1 MGFHRPVIT
10 RLGVKLFAVILL
22 VNVAISGL
30 AFLGVSRSL
39 DKGFID
45 YLENT
50 QINRATMLADTL
62 GEQWS
67 RHGSWQWLR
76 DDAQAWEYLVQQLLW
91 PGHSEPPQSVEGAL
105 GDARDFVLHEA
116 GNLPVIGLAPRGD
129 KDDPVVLNWLPVT
142 YEGNRV
148 GTLGYRAPHQ
158 MMADMDRLFL
168 SRQQRNLVAIIA
180 SLVLASLLLAG
191 GLGWW
196 LGRRMRGMTLAT
208 RRLSGGDYS
217 MRLSE
222 RGHDELSRLARD
234 FNGLAATL
242 EANRAARQRW
252 VADIAHELR
261 TPLAV
266 LRGEIEAL
274 QDGIRPLNEDSLH
287 SLSQEVNQ
295 LEWLI
300 RDLRLLAQ
308 SDAGALDVQ
317 LVIIDLASVLK
328 ERLEEARGWLE
339 SAGIALEIDIPDSV
353 FVSGD
358 PQRLRQLWN
367 NLLTNTRAYTDA
379 PGRLKVTLSLIDNQA
394 KVFWEDSAPGV
405 DSAEL
410 PRLTERLYRVDAS
423 RSRQRGGTGLGLSIA
438 AALVQ
443 AHNGRW
449 EAAHS
454 SLGGVRWTLS
464 LPLAE
469 RAIVGPM
476 PIKPEPM
483 ALSSTKYGNKI

>member
-1 MGFHRPVIT
+1 MGFHRPAISP
-10 RLGVKLFAVILL
+10 LGVKLFAIILV

-30 AFLGVSRSL
+30 AFLGVSRSI

-50 QINRATMLADTL
+50 QINRAQMLSDTL

-76 DDAQAWEYLVQQLLW
+76 DDARAWEDLVQQLLW
-91 PGHSEPPQSVEGAL
+91 PGYSEPPQSVEGTL
-105 GDARDFVLHEA
+105 GDARDFVLHDA
-116 GNLPVIGLAPRGD
+116 SNLPVIGLTPRGD
-129 KDDPVVLNWLPVT
+129 KDDPVVLNWLPIT
-142 YEGNRV
+142 YEGERI

-158 MMADMDRLFL
+158 LMADMDRLFL
-168 SRQQRNLVAIIA
+168 SRQQRNLAAIIA

-196 LGRRMRGMTLAT
+196 LGRRMRSMTLAT
-208 RRLSGGDYS
+208 QRLSGGDYS

-234 FNGLAATL
+234 FNALAVTL

-317 LVIIDLASVLK
+317 LVTIDLATVLE
-328 ERLEEARGWLE
+328 ERLE
-339 SAGIALEIDIPDSV
+339 
-353 FVSGD
+353 
-358 PQRLRQLWN
+358 
-367 NLLTNTRAYTDA
+367 
-379 PGRLKVTLSLIDNQA
+379 
-394 KVFWEDSAPGV
+394 
-405 DSAEL
+405 
-410 PRLTERLYRVDAS
+410 
-423 RSRQRGGTGLGLSIA
+423 
-438 AALVQ
+438 
-443 AHNGRW
+443 
-449 EAAHS
+449 
-454 SLGGVRWTLS
+454 
-464 LPLAE
+464 
-469 RAIVGPM
+469 VG
-476 PIKPEPM
+476 
-483 ALSSTKYGNKI
+483 S

>member
-1 MGFHRPVIT
+1 MRFHRPAIS
-10 RLGVKLFAVILL
+10 RLGVKLFAIILV

-30 AFLGVSRSL
+30 VFVGVSRSL
-39 DKGFID
+39 DQGFID

-50 QINRATMLADTL
+50 QINRAQTLADTL
-62 GEQWS
+62 GERWS
-67 RHGSWQWLR
+67 RRESWQWLR
-76 DDAQAWEYLVQQLLW
+76 EDARAWEDLVQQLLW
-91 PGHSEPPQSVEGAL
+91 PGYSEPPQSVEGSL
-105 GDARDFVLHEA
+105 GDARDFVLHDA

-129 KDDPVVLNWLPVT
+129 KDDPVVLNWLPIE
-142 YEGNRV
+142 YEGERV
-148 GTLGYRAPHQ
+148 GTLGYRAPYQ
-158 MMADMDRLFL
+158 LMADMDRLFL
-168 SRQQRNLVAIIA
+168 SRQQRNLAVIIA

-196 LGRRMRGMTLAT
+196 LGRRMRSMTIAA

-222 RGHDELSRLARD
+222 RGQDELSRLARD
-234 FNGLAATL
+234 FNGLAVTL

-287 SLSQEVNQ
+287 SLSQEVGQ

-308 SDAGALDVQ
+308 SDAGSLDVH
-317 LVIIDLASVLK
+317 LETIDLAAVLK
-328 ERLEEARGWLE
+328 ERLEESQGWLE
-339 SAGIALEIDIPDSV
+339 SANITLETAIAGPA
-353 FVSGD
+353 FVQGD
-358 PQRLRQLWN
+358 PKRLRQLWN

-379 PGRLKVTLSLIDNQA
+379 PGRLKVSLSLVDNQA
-394 KVFWEDSAPGV
+394 RVIWEDSAPGV

-423 RSRQRGGTGLGLSIA
+423 RNRRRGGSGLGLSIA

-443 AHNGRW
+443 AHNGHW
-449 EAAHS
+449 QASHS
-454 SLGGVRWTLS
+454 PLGGVRWTLT

-469 RAIVGPM
+469 RLITDLALT
-476 PIKPEPM
+476 KPEPVT
-483 ALSSTKYGNKI
+483 LSPAKHGTKI